1 MHYYSF
7 NIGDYISHTADLE
20 PLEDLAYRRLIDFYY
35 QTEKPIPLDEER
47 VCRKIRMRS
56 HCDAVAFALREF
68 FERTPDG
75 FRHKRIEEE
84 IAKFH
89 LKSDKARKSAEA
101 RWSKKTKGKQT
112 DRRKDANALQTQS
125 ERNANQEPITNN
137 QETIKRGKFIPPT
150 IQEIAAYCLE
160 RTNGIDPKAF
170 FNHYEAN
177 GWMRGRTKIRDWKA
191 CVRTWERASKASTPT
206 AFTGGI

>member
-1 MHYYSF
+1 MHYYPF
-7 NIGDYISHTADLE
+7 NINDYIAHTADLD
-20 PLEDLAYRRLIDFYY
+20 PLEDIAYRRLIDLYY
-35 QTEKPIPLDEER
+35 QTEKPIPLDQER

-56 HCDAVAFALREF
+56 HCDQVAFALREF
-68 FERTPDG
+68 FERTPTG
-75 FRHKRIEEE
+75 FRHKRIDDE

-137 QETIKRGKFIPPT
+137 QKPIKRGKFIPPT
-150 IQEIAAYCLE
+150 VQEIARYCSE
-160 RTNGIDPKAF
+160 RGNGIDPQAF
-170 FNHYEAN
+170 LNHYQAN
-177 GWMRGRTKIRDWKA
+177 GWVRGKTKVKDWKA
-191 CVRTWERASKASTPT
+191 CVRTWEKSRKAT

>member
-84 IAKFH
+84 ITKFH
-89 LKSDKARKSAEA
+89 EKSDKARRSAEA
-101 RWSKKTKGKQT
+101 RWAKKPKGKQRDT
-112 DRRKDANALQTQS
+112 QKDANALQPQS
-125 ERNANQEPITNN
+125 GRNANHKPITKNQEPI
-137 QETIKRGKFIPPT
+137 KRGTFIPPT
-150 IQEIAAYCLE
+150 RQEVTKYCSE
-160 RTNGIDPKAF
+160 RGNGIDPQAF
-170 FNHYEAN
+170 LNHYQAN
-177 GWMRGRTKIRDWKA
+177 GWVRGKTKVKDWKA
-191 CVRTWERASKASTPT
+191 CVRTWEKASKATQT